1 MMNLY
6 SKHRV
11 TLFLTAFYFLFFFK
25 NPLRRCVTFCTFLAI
40 FRLLKTFLSY
50 QQVINN
56 ETFSTQLLKLFSA
69 NEQIFERNAEAHKK
83 CINPLVKKR

>member
-11 TLFLTAFYFLFFFK
+11 TLFFFDSFLFSFFFK

-56 ETFSTQLLKLFSA
+56 SHFTTQFFENLSADRPIFATF
-69 NEQIFERNAEAHKK
+69 AHF
-83 CINPLVKKR
+83 R